1 MKICGIFCGCNHF
14 VTTISCVRN
23 IEYRGMLFLSSPSF
37 PIHRFSRN
45 YFSPEIPQGCKLP
58 VGIDYAR
65 RDNRSATRQRKRA
78 GRTVGASSAR
88 PLSCAAPR
96 RDRLCPKGQSIRRPA
111 AEKGSM
117 HRRGEQCSPAG
128 SPHGFA
134 CRRMHSFRMPGRRG
148 RRPLRRE
155 RAGRTVGASSAR
167 PLSCAAPRRDRLCP
181 KGQSIRRP
189 QGGTRRK
196 KPRP

>member
-14 VTTISCVRN
+14 VTTISCVWN

-37 PIHRFSRN
+37 PIRRISRN
-45 YFSPEIPQGCKLP
+45 YFSAEIPQVCKLPVGTAICRPLSCAAP

-65 RDNRSATRQRKRA
+65 RDNRSAARQRKRA
-78 GRTVGASSAR
+78 VCTVGASTAR

-111 AEKGSM
+111 AEKGRP

-128 SPHGFA
+128 PDRAGSTVFRKKSPPNVILSAAKNLLCPAIIPQFRFFAALRMTYPGFA
-134 CRRMHSFRMPGRRG
+134 
-148 RRPLRRE
+148 
-155 RAGRTVGASSAR
+155 
-167 PLSCAAPRRDRLCP
+167 
-181 KGQSIRRP
+181 
-189 QGGTRRK
+189 RK
-196 KPRP
+196 L